1 MPARARLSIPFC
13 PTLLALCCSVSFA
26 AHAATALTPL
36 TPQEANSSQGGTA
49 LQLEATRISADA
61 PAPNALP
68 PVYAGGQVARGGQLG
83 VLGNQD
89 IMDVPFSMAAYTEK
103 LIRDQQA
110 ETVGDVLL
118 NDASVRQA
126 SGYGNQSQA
135 FVIRGLPL
143 NGDDISYNGLYG
155 ILPRQI
161 MSTDALER
169 VEVFKGPNAFI
180 NGVTPGGSGIGGG
193 VNLQPKRAED
203 VPLRRFS
210 TDISSDGRV
219 GEHLDVGQRF
229 GEDNRFG
236 ARVNIS
242 QREGD
247 TGIDDENQRSKLF
260 AAGLDY
266 RGDALRLSADFA
278 YQRQHINGG
287 RNSVF
292 LGTAVTHIPDAPS
305 ADTNYAPKWAS
316 TDLEDTFGMLR
327 ADYDVSDNWSV
338 YLAGGAKHTN
348 EEGRYSSV
356 TLTDNLGNANVT
368 GSRIHHQEDNTSL
381 MTGLNGKFQTGDVSH
396 KLNLGLT
403 GIWTQARNAYDF
415 DLSGHASNIYEPSS
429 VAEPVKGG
437 FAGGDMNDPGITAK
451 TFARSAAISDTV
463 GFMDDR
469 LLLTAGLRR
478 QQLVVQGFA
487 YGTGTRTAAYDKSIT
502 TPVYGIVFKPWD
514 HVSLYANHIEG
525 LAQGPTA
532 PVASGGLT
540 VTNGAEAYAPART
553 KQTEAGVKL
562 DMGTYGATL
571 GVYRIEQPS
580 DGYSTQTSATTAL
593 YVREGQQ
600 VNQGVELNVF
610 GEPISGLRL
619 LGGVTVM
626 KTELKDTLNGA
637 NDGNRAI
644 GVPSFQL
651 NAGVDWDVPGLQGV
665 SVNGRMLRTG
675 GQYADAANNLSLPAW
690 NRFDVGARY
699 TFKVDQRDVSLGA
712 TVENVA
718 NTKYWESALGGY
730 LTQGDPRVAKLSATI
745 DF

>member
-1 MPARARLSIPFC
+1 MPTSTRLAVPFR
-13 PTLLALCCSVSFA
+13 PTLLALCCSLSLA
-26 AHAATALTPL
+26 AHAATPE
-36 TPQEANSSQGGTA
+36 TPQDANNSQDGKA
-49 LQLEATRISADA
+49 LELGATTISADA
-61 PAPNALP
+61 PTPNALP

-89 IMDVPFSMAAYTEK
+89 IMDVPFSMSSYTEK

-110 ETVGDVLL
+110 ENVGDVLL
-118 NDASVRQA
+118 NDSSVRQA
-126 SGYGNQSQA
+126 SGYANQAQA

-143 NGDDISYNGLYG
+143 NGDDISFNGLYG

-193 VNLQPKRAED
+193 VNLQPKRADD

-219 GEHLDVGQRF
+219 GEHLDIGQRF

-247 TGIDDENQRSKLF
+247 TGIDDESQRSKLF
-260 AAGLDY
+260 AVGLDY
-266 RGDALRLSADFA
+266 RGDALRLSGDFV
-278 YQRQHINGG
+278 YSKQQINGG
-287 RNSVF
+287 RNTVL
-292 LGTAVTHIPDAPS
+292 LGQNLTHIPNAPS
-305 ADTNYAPKWAS
+305 ADINYAPSWGTS
-316 TDLEDTFGMLR
+316 SLEDTFGMLR
-327 ADYDVSDNWSV
+327 AEYDLNDTWTA
-338 YLAGGAKHTN
+338 YIAGGAKHTN
-348 EEGRYSSV
+348 EIGRYSSV
-356 TLTDNLGNANVT
+356 TLNDTLGNATVS
-368 GSRIHHQEDNTSL
+368 GSRIAHQEDNTSL
-381 MTGLNGKFQTGDVSH
+381 MAGLNGKFQTGSVSH

-403 GIWTQARNAYDF
+403 GIWAQTRNAYDF
-415 DLSGHASNIYEPSS
+415 DFTGHASNIYNPVD

-437 FAGGDMNDPGITAK
+437 SVGGDLNDPGITAK
-451 TFARSAAISDTV
+451 TFARSAAVSDTL

-469 LLLTAGLRR
+469 LLVTAGLRR
-478 QQLVVQGFA
+478 QELVVQGFA
-487 YGTGTRTAAYDKSIT
+487 YGTGTRTADYDKSIT
-502 TPVYGIVFKPWD
+502 TPVYGLVFKPWD
-514 HVSLYANHIEG
+514 HVSFYANHIEG

-532 PVASGGLT
+532 PQTAGTAPISNAGQ
-540 VTNGAEAYAPART
+540 AYAPARS
-553 KQTEAGVKL
+553 KQTEAGVKV

-571 GVYRIEQPS
+571 GVYRIEQPT
-580 DGYSTQTSATTAL
+580 DGYSQLSADGLSAT
-593 YVREGQQ
+593 YVRQGEQ
-600 VNQGVELNVF
+600 VNKGVELNVF
-610 GEPISGLRL
+610 GEPIAGLRL
-619 LGGVTVM
+619 LGGATIIH
-626 KTELKDTLNGA
+626 TEVHGTQNGA

-644 GVPSFQL
+644 GVPTFQL

-665 SVNGRMLRTG
+665 TVNGRMLRTG
-675 GQYADAANNLSLPAW
+675 GQYADAANTLSLPTW

-699 TFKVDQRDVSLGA
+699 TFKVDQRDVTLGA

-730 LTQGDPRVAKLSATI
+730 LTQGDPRVAKLSASI

>member
-1 MPARARLSIPFC
+1 MPTSTRFAVPFR
-13 PTLLALCCSVSFA
+13 PTLLALCCSLSLT
-26 AHAATALTPL
+26 AHAATPETTQDANTSQDGKALEL
-36 TPQEANSSQGGTA
+36 G
-49 LQLEATRISADA
+49 ATTISADA
-61 PAPNALP
+61 PTPNALP

-89 IMDVPFSMAAYTEK
+89 IMDVPFSMSSYTEK

-110 ETVGDVLL
+110 ENVGDVLL
-118 NDASVRQA
+118 NDSSVRQA
-126 SGYGNQSQA
+126 SGYANQAQA

-143 NGDDISYNGLYG
+143 NGDDISFNGLYG

-193 VNLQPKRAED
+193 VNLQPKRAD
-203 VPLRRFS
+203 DAPLRRFS

-219 GEHLDVGQRF
+219 GEHLDIGQRF

-247 TGIDDENQRSKLF
+247 TGIDDESQRSKLF
-260 AAGLDY
+260 AVGLDY
-266 RGDALRLSADFA
+266 RGDALRLSGDFV
-278 YQRQHINGG
+278 YSKQQINGG
-287 RNSVF
+287 RNTVL
-292 LGTAVTHIPDAPS
+292 LGKNLTHIPNAPS
-305 ADTNYAPKWAS
+305 ADTNYAPSWGTS
-316 TDLEDTFGMLR
+316 SLEDTFGMLR
-327 ADYDVSDNWSV
+327 AEYDLNDNWTA
-338 YLAGGAKHTN
+338 YIAGGAKHTN
-348 EEGRYSSV
+348 EIGRYSSV
-356 TLTDNLGNANVT
+356 TLNDTLGNATVT
-368 GSRIHHQEDNTSL
+368 GSRIAHQEDNTSL
-381 MTGLNGKFQTGDVSH
+381 MAGLNGKFQTGAVSH
-396 KLNLGLT
+396 KLNFGLT
-403 GIWTQARNAYDF
+403 GIWAQTRNAYDF
-415 DLSGHASNIYEPSS
+415 DLNGHASNIYNPVD
-429 VAEPVKGG
+429 VAEPVKGS
-437 FAGGDMNDPGITAK
+437 FVGGDLNDPGITAK
-451 TFARSAAISDTV
+451 TFARSAAVSDTL

-469 LLLTAGLRR
+469 LLVTAGLRR
-478 QQLVVQGFA
+478 QELVVQGFA
-487 YGTGTRTAAYDKSIT
+487 YGTGTRTADYDKSIT
-502 TPVYGIVFKPWD
+502 TPVYGLVFKPWD
-514 HVSLYANHIEG
+514 HVSFYANHIEG

-532 PVASGGLT
+532 PQTAGTAPISNAGQ
-540 VTNGAEAYAPART
+540 AYAPARS
-553 KQTEAGVKL
+553 KQTEAGVKV

-571 GVYRIEQPS
+571 GVYRIEQPT
-580 DGYSTQTSATTAL
+580 DGYSQLSADGLSAT
-593 YVREGQQ
+593 YVRQGEQ
-600 VNQGVELNVF
+600 VNKGVELNVF
-610 GEPISGLRL
+610 GEPIAGLRL
-619 LGGVTVM
+619 LGGATIIH
-626 KTELKDTLNGA
+626 TEVNGTQNGA

-665 SVNGRMLRTG
+665 TVNGRMLRTG

-699 TFKVDQRDVSLGA
+699 TFKVEQRDVTLGA

-730 LTQGDPRVAKLSATI
+730 LTQGDPRLAKLSASI

>member
-1 MPARARLSIPFC
+1 MPTSTRFAVPFR
-13 PTLLALCCSVSFA
+13 PTLLALCCSLSLT
-26 AHAATALTPL
+26 AHAATPETTQDANTSQDGKALEL
-36 TPQEANSSQGGTA
+36 G
-49 LQLEATRISADA
+49 ATTISADA
-61 PAPNALP
+61 PTPNALP

-89 IMDVPFSMAAYTEK
+89 IMDVPFSMSSYTEK

-110 ETVGDVLL
+110 ENVGDVLL
-118 NDASVRQA
+118 NDSSVRQA
-126 SGYGNQSQA
+126 SGYANQAQA

-143 NGDDISYNGLYG
+143 NGDDISFNGLYG

-193 VNLQPKRAED
+193 VNLQPKRAD
-203 VPLRRFS
+203 DAPLRRFS

-219 GEHLDVGQRF
+219 GEHLDIGQRF

-247 TGIDDENQRSKLF
+247 TGIDDESQRSKLF
-260 AAGLDY
+260 AVGLDY
-266 RGDALRLSADFA
+266 RGDALRLSGDFV
-278 YQRQHINGG
+278 YSKQQINGG
-287 RNSVF
+287 RNTVL
-292 LGTAVTHIPDAPS
+292 LGKNLTHIPNAPS
-305 ADTNYAPKWAS
+305 ADTNYAPSWGTS
-316 TDLEDTFGMLR
+316 SLEDTFGMLR
-327 ADYDVSDNWSV
+327 AEYDLNDNWTA
-338 YLAGGAKHTN
+338 YIAGGAKHTN
-348 EEGRYSSV
+348 EIGRYSSV
-356 TLTDNLGNANVT
+356 TLNDTLGNATVT
-368 GSRIHHQEDNTSL
+368 GSRIAHQEDNTSL
-381 MTGLNGKFQTGDVSH
+381 MAGLNGKFQTGAVSH
-396 KLNLGLT
+396 KLNFGLT
-403 GIWTQARNAYDF
+403 GIWAQTRNAYDF
-415 DLSGHASNIYEPSS
+415 DLNGHASNIYNPVD
-429 VAEPVKGG
+429 VAEPVKGS
-437 FAGGDMNDPGITAK
+437 FVGGDLNDPGITAK
-451 TFARSAAISDTV
+451 TFARSAAVSDTL

-469 LLLTAGLRR
+469 LLVTAGLRR
-478 QQLVVQGFA
+478 QELVVQGFA
-487 YGTGTRTAAYDKSIT
+487 YGTGTRTADYDKSIT
-502 TPVYGIVFKPWD
+502 TPVYGLVFKPWD
-514 HVSLYANHIEG
+514 HVSFYANHIEG

-532 PVASGGLT
+532 PQTAGTAPISNAGQ
-540 VTNGAEAYAPART
+540 AYAPARS
-553 KQTEAGVKL
+553 KQTEAGVKV

-571 GVYRIEQPS
+571 GVYRIEQPT
-580 DGYSTQTSATTAL
+580 DGYSQLSADGLSAT
-593 YVREGQQ
+593 YVRQGEQ
-600 VNQGVELNVF
+600 VNKGVELNVF
-610 GEPISGLRL
+610 GEPIAGLRL
-619 LGGVTVM
+619 LGGATIIH
-626 KTELKDTLNGA
+626 TEVNGTQNGA

-665 SVNGRMLRTG
+665 TVNGRMLRTG

-699 TFKVDQRDVSLGA
+699 TFKVEQRDVTLGA

-730 LTQGDPRVAKLSATI
+730 LTQGDPRVAKLSASI

>member
-1 MPARARLSIPFC
+1 MPTLSTVPFR
-13 PTLLALCCSVSFA
+13 PTLLTLCCALSLS
-26 AHAATALTPL
+26 AHAATPATS
-36 TPQEANSSQGGTA
+36 QDANTRQDDA
-49 LQLEATRISADA
+49 MLELGATNINAEA
-61 PAPNALP
+61 PAPSALP

-89 IMDVPFSMAAYTEK
+89 IMDVPFSMAAYTEQ

-118 NDASVRQA
+118 NDSSVRQA
-126 SGYGNQSQA
+126 SGYANQAQT
-135 FVIRGLPL
+135 FMIRGLPL

-161 MSTDALER
+161 ISTDALER

-180 NGVTPGGSGIGGG
+180 NGVSPTGSGIGGG
-193 VNLQPKRAED
+193 VNLQPKRADD

-236 ARVNIS
+236 ARVNLS

-260 AAGLDY
+260 AVGLDY
-266 RGDALRLSADFA
+266 RGDALRLSSDFV
-278 YQRQHINGG
+278 YQKQRINGG

-292 LGTAVTHIPDAPS
+292 LGTATQVPNAPS
-305 ADTNYAPKWAS
+305 ADTNYAPSWSS
-316 TDLEDTFGMLR
+316 TNLEDTLGMLR
-327 ADYDVSDNWSV
+327 AEYDLNENWTA
-338 YLAGGAKHTN
+338 YAAAGAKHSR
-348 EEGRYSSV
+348 EMGRYSSV
-356 TLTDNLGNANVT
+356 TLTDNLGNAQAS
-368 GSRIHHQEDNTSL
+368 GSTIAHEEDNRSL
-381 MTGLNGKFQTGDVSH
+381 MSGLNGKFQTGAVSH
-396 KLNLGLT
+396 RLSVGLA
-403 GIWTQARNAYDF
+403 GIWTQARNAYVF
-415 DLSGHASNIYEPSS
+415 ASATTATSLYN
-429 VAEPVKGG
+429 PVTGAPPALNNPRNTPG
-437 FAGGDMNDPGITAK
+437 TEFSDPKITAK
-451 TFARSAAISDTV
+451 TFVRSAAVSDTL
-463 GFMDDR
+463 GFFDDR
-469 LLLTAGLRR
+469 LLVTVGARR
-478 QQLVVQGFA
+478 QQMVVQG
-487 YGTGTRTAAYDKSIT
+487 YSYTSGSRTANYDESIT

-514 HVSLYANHIEG
+514 HVSLYANRIEG
-525 LAQGPTA
+525 LAQGPTSPLQA
-532 PVASGGLT
+532 GVRTIIGG
-540 VTNGAEAYAPART
+540 GQAFAPARS
-553 KQTEAGVKL
+553 KQIEAGVKV

-571 GVYRIEQPS
+571 GVYRIEQPGA
-580 DGYSTQTSATTAL
+580 GYSEVIDATTAR
-593 YVREGQQ
+593 YVREGLQI
-600 VNQGVELNVF
+600 NKGVELNVF
-610 GEPISGLRL
+610 GEPLGGLRL
-619 LGGVTVM
+619 LGGVTLM
-626 KTELKDTLNGA
+626 KTELKDTQNGA

-665 SVNGRMLRTG
+665 SLNGRMLRTG

-699 TFKVDQRDVSLGA
+699 AFKVAEHDVNLGL

-718 NTKYWESALGGY
+718 NEKYWESAQGGF
-730 LTQGDPRVAKLSATI
+730 LSQGDPRVAKVSASL

>member
-1 MPARARLSIPFC
+1 MPTSTRFAVPFR
-13 PTLLALCCSVSFA
+13 PTLLALCCSLGLT
-26 AHAATALTPL
+26 AHAATPE
-36 TPQEANSSQGGTA
+36 TPQDANNRQDGKA
-49 LQLEATRISADA
+49 LELGATTISADA
-61 PAPNALP
+61 PTPNALP

-89 IMDVPFSMAAYTEK
+89 IMDVPFSMSSYTEK

-110 ETVGDVLL
+110 ENVGDVLL
-118 NDASVRQA
+118 NDSSVRQA
-126 SGYGNQSQA
+126 SGYANQAQA

-143 NGDDISYNGLYG
+143 NGDDISFNGLYG

-193 VNLQPKRAED
+193 VNLQPKRADD

-219 GEHLDVGQRF
+219 GEHLDIGQRF

-260 AAGLDY
+260 AVGLDY
-266 RGDALRLSADFA
+266 RGDALRLSGDFV
-278 YQRQHINGG
+278 YSKQQINGG
-287 RNSVF
+287 RNTVL
-292 LGTAVTHIPDAPS
+292 LGQNLTHIPNAPS
-305 ADTNYAPKWAS
+305 ADTNYAPSWGTS
-316 TDLEDTFGMLR
+316 SLEDTFGMLR
-327 ADYDVSDNWSV
+327 AEYDLNDNWTAYV
-338 YLAGGAKHTN
+338 AGGAKHTN
-348 EEGRYSSV
+348 EIGRYSSV
-356 TLTDNLGNANVT
+356 TLNDALGNATVS
-368 GSRIHHQEDNTSL
+368 GSRIAHQEDNTSL
-381 MTGLNGKFQTGDVSH
+381 MAGLNGKFQTGSVSH

-403 GIWTQARNAYDF
+403 GIWAQTRNAYDF
-415 DLSGHASNIYEPSS
+415 DFTGHASNIYNPVD
-429 VAEPVKGG
+429 VAEPVKGS
-437 FAGGDMNDPGITAK
+437 FVGGDLNDPGITAK
-451 TFARSAAISDTV
+451 TFARSAAVSDTL

-469 LLLTAGLRR
+469 LLVTAGLRR
-478 QQLVVQGFA
+478 QELVVQGFA
-487 YGTGTRTAAYDKSIT
+487 YGTGTRTADYDKSIT
-502 TPVYGIVFKPWD
+502 TPVYGLVFKPWD
-514 HVSLYANHIEG
+514 HVSFYANHIEG

-532 PVASGGLT
+532 PQTAGTAPISNAGQ
-540 VTNGAEAYAPART
+540 AYAPARS
-553 KQTEAGVKL
+553 KQTEAGVKV

-571 GVYRIEQPS
+571 GVYRIEQPT
-580 DGYSTQTSATTAL
+580 DGYSQLSADGLSAT
-593 YVREGQQ
+593 YVRQGEQ
-600 VNQGVELNVF
+600 VNKGVELNVF
-610 GEPISGLRL
+610 GEPIAGLRL
-619 LGGVTVM
+619 LGGATIIH
-626 KTELKDTLNGA
+626 TEVNGTQNGA

-665 SVNGRMLRTG
+665 TVNARMLRTG

-699 TFKVDQRDVSLGA
+699 TFKVNQRDVTLGA

-730 LTQGDPRVAKLSATI
+730 LTQGDPRVAKLSASI

>member
-1 MPARARLSIPFC
+1 MPTSTRLAVPFR
-13 PTLLALCCSVSFA
+13 PTLLALCCSLSLA
-26 AHAATALTPL
+26 AHAATPE
-36 TPQEANSSQGGTA
+36 TPQDANNSQDGKA
-49 LQLEATRISADA
+49 LELGATTISADA
-61 PAPNALP
+61 ATPNALP

-89 IMDVPFSMAAYTEK
+89 IMDVPFSMSSYTEK

-110 ETVGDVLL
+110 ENVGDVLL
-118 NDASVRQA
+118 NDSSVRQA
-126 SGYGNQSQA
+126 SGYANQAQA

-143 NGDDISYNGLYG
+143 NGDDISFNGLYG

-193 VNLQPKRAED
+193 VNLQPKRADD

-219 GEHLDVGQRF
+219 GEHLDIGQRF

-247 TGIDDENQRSKLF
+247 TGIDDESQRSKLF
-260 AAGLDY
+260 AVGLDY
-266 RGDALRLSADFA
+266 RGDALRLSGDFV
-278 YQRQHINGG
+278 YSKQQINGG
-287 RNSVF
+287 RNTVL
-292 LGTAVTHIPDAPS
+292 LGQNLTHIPNAPS
-305 ADTNYAPKWAS
+305 ADTNYAPSWGTS
-316 TDLEDTFGMLR
+316 SLEDTFGMLR
-327 ADYDVSDNWSV
+327 AEYDLNDNWTA
-338 YLAGGAKHTN
+338 YIAGGAKHTN
-348 EEGRYSSV
+348 EIGRYSSV
-356 TLTDNLGNANVT
+356 TLNDTLGNATVS
-368 GSRIHHQEDNTSL
+368 GSRIAHQEDNTSL
-381 MTGLNGKFQTGDVSH
+381 MAGLNGKFQTGAVSH
-396 KLNLGLT
+396 KLNFGLT
-403 GIWTQARNAYDF
+403 GIWAQTRNAYDF
-415 DLSGHASNIYEPSS
+415 DLNGHASNIYNPVD
-429 VAEPVKGG
+429 VAEPVKGS
-437 FAGGDMNDPGITAK
+437 FVGGDLNDPGITAK
-451 TFARSAAISDTV
+451 TFARSAAVSDTL

-469 LLLTAGLRR
+469 LLVTAGLRR
-478 QQLVVQGFA
+478 QELVVQGYA
-487 YGTGTRTAAYDKSIT
+487 YGSGPRNANYDKSIT
-502 TPVYGIVFKPWD
+502 TPVYGLVFKPWD
-514 HVSLYANHIEG
+514 HVSFYANHIEG

-532 PVASGGLT
+532 PQNAGT
-540 VTNGAEAYAPART
+540 APITNAGQAYAPARS

-571 GVYRIEQPS
+571 GVYRIEQPT
-580 DGYSTQTSATTAL
+580 DGYSQLSADGLSAT
-593 YVREGQQ
+593 YVRQGEQ
-600 VNQGVELNVF
+600 VNKGVELNVF
-610 GEPISGLRL
+610 GEPIAGLRL
-619 LGGVTVM
+619 LGGATIIH
-626 KTELKDTLNGA
+626 TEVHGTQNGA

-644 GVPSFQL
+644 GVPTFQL

-665 SVNGRMLRTG
+665 TVNGRMLRTG

-699 TFKVDQRDVSLGA
+699 TFKVEQRDVTLGA

-730 LTQGDPRVAKLSATI
+730 LTQGDPRVAKLSASI

>member
-1 MPARARLSIPFC
+1 MPARPSVPFR
-13 PTLLALCCSVSFA
+13 PTLLALCCSLSLT
-26 AHAATALTPL
+26 AHAATPA
-36 TPQEANSSQGGTA
+36 TPQDANNVQSGNTVELG
-49 LQLEATRISADA
+49 ATNINADGS
-61 PAPNALP
+61 APNALP

-89 IMDVPFSMAAYTEK
+89 IMDVPFSMASYTEK

-118 NDASVRQA
+118 NDSSVRQA
-126 SGYGNQSQA
+126 SGFANQAQV

-180 NGVTPGGSGIGGG
+180 NGVTPTGSGIGGG
-193 VNLQPKRAED
+193 VNLQPKRADD

-219 GEHLDVGQRF
+219 GEHLDIGQRF

-260 AAGLDY
+260 AIGLDY
-266 RGDALRLSADFA
+266 RGDALRLSGDFV
-278 YQRQHINGG
+278 YQKQHINGG

-292 LGTAVTHIPDAPS
+292 LGTATHVPDAPS
-305 ADTNYAPKWAS
+305 ADTNYAPSWNS
-316 TDLEDTFGMLR
+316 TDIEDTFGMLR
-327 ADYDVSDNWSV
+327 GEYDLSDNWTA
-338 YLAGGAKHTN
+338 YIAGGAKHTN
-348 EEGRYSSV
+348 ENGRYSSV

-381 MTGLNGKFQTGDVSH
+381 MAGLNGKFQTGPVSH
-396 KLNLGLT
+396 KLNFGLA

-415 DLSGHASNIYEPSS
+415 DLTKYASNIYNPVDVPEPK
-429 VAEPVKGG
+429 AGG
-437 FAGGDMNDPGITAK
+437 FTGGDMGDPGITAK
-451 TFARSAAISDTV
+451 TFVRSAAVSDTF

-469 LLLTAGLRR
+469 LLFTAGLRR
-478 QQLVVQGFA
+478 QEIVVQGFA
-487 YGTGTRTAAYDKSIT
+487 YGTGTRTANYDASIT
-502 TPVYGIVFKPWD
+502 TPVYGLVFKPWD
-514 HVSLYANHIEG
+514 HVSFYANRIEG
-525 LAQGPTA
+525 LAQGPTS
-532 PVASGGLT
+532 PVAAGGVP
-540 VTNGAEAYAPART
+540 VTNGSQAYAPARS
-553 KQTEAGVKL
+553 KQIEAGVKV

-580 DGYSTQTSATTAL
+580 DGYSVLNAGGLSAT

-600 VNQGVELNVF
+600 VNKGVELNVF
-610 GEPISGLRL
+610 GEPLTGLRL
-619 LGGVTVM
+619 LGGVTLID
-626 KTELKDTLNGA
+626 TELKGTKGGV

-665 SVNGRMLRTG
+665 TLNGRMLRTG

-699 TFKVDQRDVSLGA
+699 NFKVDQRDVTLGA
-712 TVENVA
+712 TVENVG

-730 LTQGDPRVAKLSATI
+730 LSQGDPRVAKLSATV

>member
-1 MPARARLSIPFC
+1 MPTSTRFAVPFR
-13 PTLLALCCSVSFA
+13 PTLLAFCCSLSLA
-26 AHAATALTPL
+26 AHAATPQ
-36 TPQEANSSQGGTA
+36 TPQDANNSQDGKA
-49 LQLEATRISADA
+49 LELGATSISAEA

-89 IMDVPFSMAAYTEK
+89 IMDVPFSMSSYTEK

-110 ETVGDVLL
+110 ETIGDVLL
-118 NDASVRQA
+118 NDSSVRQA
-126 SGYGNQSQA
+126 SGYANQAQV

-180 NGVTPGGSGIGGG
+180 NGVTPTGSGIGGG
-193 VNLQPKRAED
+193 VNLQPKRADD

-219 GEHLDVGQRF
+219 GEHLDIGQRF

-247 TGIDDENQRSKLF
+247 TGIDDENDRSKLF
-260 AAGLDY
+260 AVGLDY
-266 RGDALRLSADFA
+266 RGDALRLSADFV
-278 YQRQHINGG
+278 YQKEQINGG

-292 LGTAVTHIPDAPS
+292 LGSATHVPNAPS
-305 ADTNYAPKWAS
+305 ADTNYAPSWDS
-316 TDLEDTFGMLR
+316 TNLEDTFGMLR
-327 ADYDVSDNWSV
+327 GEYDLNDNWTA
-338 YLAGGAKHTN
+338 YLAGGAKHTR
-348 EEGRYSSV
+348 EVGRYSSV
-356 TLTDNLGNANVT
+356 TLTDNLGNANVS
-368 GSRIHHQEDNTSL
+368 GSNIAHQEDNTSV
-381 MTGLNGKFQTGDVSH
+381 MAGLNGKFQTGTVSH
-396 KLNLGLT
+396 KLNFGLA
-403 GIWTQARNAYDF
+403 GVWTQQRNAYDF
-415 DLSGHASNIYEPSS
+415 DLTGHPSNIFNPSD
-429 VAEPVKGG
+429 VPAPQEGGFKGG
-437 FAGGDMNDPGITAK
+437 DLGDPGITGK
-451 TFARSAAISDTV
+451 TFVRSAAVSDTL

-469 LLLTAGLRR
+469 LLVTAGLRR
-478 QQLVVQGFA
+478 QEMVVQGFA
-487 YGTGTRTAAYDKSIT
+487 YGTGTRTADYDASIT

-514 HVSLYANHIEG
+514 HVSFYANRIEG
-525 LAQGPTA
+525 LAQGPTS
-532 PVASGGLT
+532 PVSAGGVK
-540 VTNGAEAYAPART
+540 VTNGNQAYAPARS
-553 KQTEAGVKL
+553 KQTEAGVKV
-562 DMGTYGATL
+562 DMGTYGATF

-580 DGYSTQTSATTAL
+580 DGYSLLNAGGTSAT

-600 VNQGVELNVF
+600 INKGVELNVF
-610 GEPISGLRL
+610 GEPLAGLRV

-626 KTELKDTLNGA
+626 KTELKDTQNGA

-644 GVPSFQL
+644 GVPSFQF
-651 NAGVDWDVPGLQGV
+651 NADVDWDVPGLQGV
-665 SVNGRMLRTG
+665 TLNGRMLRTG
-675 GQYADAANNLSLPAW
+675 GQYADAANNLSLPSW

-699 TFKVDQRDVSLGA
+699 NFKVDQRDVTLGA

-718 NTKYWESALGGY
+718 DKKYWESALGGY
-730 LTQGDPRVAKLSATI
+730 LSQGEPRVAKFSATV

>member
-1 MPARARLSIPFC
+1 MPTSTRFAVPFR
-13 PTLLALCCSVSFA
+13 PTLLALCCSLGLT
-26 AHAATALTPL
+26 AHAATPE
-36 TPQEANSSQGGTA
+36 TPQDANNSQDCKA
-49 LQLEATRISADA
+49 LELGATTISADA
-61 PAPNALP
+61 PTPNALP

-89 IMDVPFSMAAYTEK
+89 IMDVPFSMSSYTEK

-110 ETVGDVLL
+110 ENVGDVLL
-118 NDASVRQA
+118 NDSSVRQA
-126 SGYGNQSQA
+126 SGYANQAQA

-143 NGDDISYNGLYG
+143 NGDDISFNGLYG

-193 VNLQPKRAED
+193 VNLQPKRAD
-203 VPLRRFS
+203 DAPLRRFS

-219 GEHLDVGQRF
+219 GEHLDIGQRF

-247 TGIDDENQRSKLF
+247 TGIDDESQRSKLF
-260 AAGLDY
+260 AVGLDY
-266 RGDALRLSADFA
+266 RGDALRLSGDFV
-278 YQRQHINGG
+278 YSKQQINGG
-287 RNSVF
+287 RNTVL
-292 LGTAVTHIPDAPS
+292 LGKNLTHIPNAPS
-305 ADTNYAPKWAS
+305 ADTNYAPSWGTS
-316 TDLEDTFGMLR
+316 SLEDTFGMLR
-327 ADYDVSDNWSV
+327 AEYDLNDNWTA
-338 YLAGGAKHTN
+338 YIAGGAKHTN
-348 EEGRYSSV
+348 EIGRYSSV
-356 TLTDNLGNANVT
+356 TLNDTLGNATVT
-368 GSRIHHQEDNTSL
+368 GSRIAHQEDNTSL
-381 MTGLNGKFQTGDVSH
+381 MAGLNGKFQTGAVSH
-396 KLNLGLT
+396 KLNFGLT
-403 GIWTQARNAYDF
+403 GIWAQTRNAYDF
-415 DLSGHASNIYEPSS
+415 DLNGHASNIYNPVD
-429 VAEPVKGG
+429 VAEPVKGS
-437 FAGGDMNDPGITAK
+437 FVGGDLNDPGITAK
-451 TFARSAAISDTV
+451 TFARSAAVSDTL

-469 LLLTAGLRR
+469 LLVTAGLRR
-478 QQLVVQGFA
+478 QELVVQGFA
-487 YGTGTRTAAYDKSIT
+487 YGTGTRTADYDKSIT
-502 TPVYGIVFKPWD
+502 TPVYGLVFKPWD
-514 HVSLYANHIEG
+514 HVSFYANHIEG

-532 PVASGGLT
+532 PQTAGTAPISNAGQ
-540 VTNGAEAYAPART
+540 AYAPARS
-553 KQTEAGVKL
+553 KQTEAGVKV

-571 GVYRIEQPS
+571 GVYRIEQPT
-580 DGYSTQTSATTAL
+580 DGYSQLSADGLSAT
-593 YVREGQQ
+593 YVRQGEQ
-600 VNQGVELNVF
+600 VNKGVELNVF
-610 GEPISGLRL
+610 GEPIAGLRL
-619 LGGVTVM
+619 LGGATIIH
-626 KTELKDTLNGA
+626 TEVNGTQNGA

-665 SVNGRMLRTG
+665 TVNGRMLRTG

-699 TFKVDQRDVSLGA
+699 TFKVEQRDVTLGA

-730 LTQGDPRVAKLSATI
+730 LTQGDPRVAKLSASI